1 MIEEIRRLKQEME
14 QLKTQVQ
21 AQGQQGAAPAQEEEE
36 EEDTNPSWADVLG
49 TATKA
54 VAQPGALAMVAL
66 LPEPPSLE
74 MLKHNAQNITKY
86 QGVPPTPGPR
96 KNRMDMKLF
105 QAQLKMENALHCL
118 IHFMETRQDVSLG
131 QVAAWSRSAFEDLHQ
146 TRRGWYAGRQAY
158 KLDPRP
164 DDDRPRLLTQDE
176 QAKIKPPPKPKP
188 RPARYNWGANN
199 AYPPPTAPAPFPFH
213 KPQGK
218 GKGKGKGKST

>member
-1 MIEEIRRLKQEME
+1 MIEELKKLRQEIE
-14 QLKTQVQ
+14 ELKRQGNQQQ
-21 AQGQQGAAPAQEEEE
+21 APEEIAEDEEEANSP
-36 EEDTNPSWADVLG
+36 TWADVLG

-54 VAQPGALAMVAL
+54 VTQPGAHAMVAL

-74 MLKHNAQNITKY
+74 TLKHSAQTITKY

-96 KNRMDMKLF
+96 KIRMDLKMF

-118 IHFMETRQDVSLG
+118 IHFMETRQDVALG

-158 KLDPRP
+158 KLDPRQ
-164 DDDRPRLLTQDE
+164 DDDRPRLLTQEE
-176 QAKIKPPPKPKP
+176 QTKIRPPAPKPKP
-188 RPARYNWGANN
+188 RPARYNWGANQ
-199 AYPPPTAPAPFPFH
+199 ASSSSTPAPFPFR

-218 GKGKGKGKST
+218 GKGKGKGTST